1 MTTTTE
7 LDRFIVELYAHLADR
22 PAFDAR
28 LADDV
33 TVWETPWPVLMHGIA
48 ELDELRGPA
57 ADPEER
63 RRSMPSVVPTRIVTS
78 DYGDTGVIRYVL
90 EVRPVADGPLIEV
103 VRVTDVVRRDPDGW
117 RIVHHHA
124 QDMPVE

>member
-1 MTTTTE
+1 MTTTAE
-7 LDRFIVELYAHLADR
+7 LERFIVALYEDLADR
-22 PAFDAR
+22 AAFDAR

-33 TVWETPWPVLMHGIA
+33 TVWETPWPTLMHGIA

-63 RRSMPSVVPTRIVTS
+63 RRTLPSVVPTGIVTN
-78 DYGDTGVIRYVL
+78 DFGDTGVIRYVL
-90 EVRPVADGPLIEV
+90 EVRPAAGGPLVEV
-103 VRVTDVVRRDPDGW
+103 VRVTDVVRRDADGW